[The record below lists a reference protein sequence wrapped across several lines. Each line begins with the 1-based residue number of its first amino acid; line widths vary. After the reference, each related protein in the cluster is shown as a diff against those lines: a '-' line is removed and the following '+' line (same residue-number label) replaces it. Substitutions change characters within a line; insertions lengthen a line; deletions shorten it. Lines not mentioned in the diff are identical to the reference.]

1 MPGVLYFVCI
11 YHLLRRN
18 IETVLITHMLVFI
31 LTKYI
36 LQYSLNNRQYT

>member
-1 MPGVLYFVCI
+1 MPAVLYFVCI

-18 IETVLITHMLVFI
+18 IETVLITHMLV